1 VRKGVDRSME
11 FLKKEYKHVFE
22 LIFRYP
28 KTTIAVVI
36 LVFLGSLMLARYIEN
51 DFIPKSDED

>member
-1 VRKGVDRSME
+1 ME